1 MPRTAAGSRT
11 AANGRA
17 VRESIPKLTNRGF
30 GDRFEA
36 MVANIGT
43 VIKGKD
49 DVIRLSLTALLANGH
64 ILFEDMPGTGKTML
78 ARAIAQTIN
87 AEQGRVQCTPDL
99 LPSDITGSPTLDR
112 KTGDFVFRP
121 GPIFANV
128 F

>member
-1 MPRTAAGSRT
+1 MPPRRKSAA
-11 AANGRA
+11 
-17 VRESIPKLTNRGF
+17 PPPLTGQGF
-30 GDRFEA
+30 SERFDL
-36 MVANIGT
+36 MVGNIGT

-78 ARAIAQTIN
+78 ARAIAKTLN
-87 AEQGRVQCTPDL
+87 DDKGRVQFTPDL

-121 GPIFANV
+121 GPIF
-128 F
+128 